1 VMGSC
6 KNLGKEERE
15 GAAKGDK
22 REGGG
27 CKQKGGGGGRLGLG
41 GGEIEGSH
49 PTDQDLWPKPALT
62 SAPDPSVKVK
72 KSSTASLRLCLLK
85 LQAPITQNTEEKK
98 NKL

>member
-41 GGEIEGSH
+41 GGEI
-49 PTDQDLWPKPALT
+49 
-62 SAPDPSVKVK
+62 
-72 KSSTASLRLCLLK
+72 
-85 LQAPITQNTEEKK
+85 
-98 NKL
+98 